1 MTKFHDFEPIV
12 LRKKAIKILKKRP
25 KRLGNTINEADAL
38 KLYHELAVNQIELEL
53 QNEELLQ
60 AQEKANA
67 LAKEKYIELFDFA
80 PSGFLTLSR
89 EAKIID
95 LNLCASRMLGL
106 ERVYLKYRRF
116 NLFVSNDTRPV
127 FNRFLE
133 RVFNSKRKETCE
145 VQLIVNSYLTMDVQL
160 NGIVADNGDGC
171 LVTMVDIS
179 ELKKKT
185 AELLRLNSDKDKLFS
200 IISHDLKGPLSA
212 FIGTTELIA
221 ERLHQMKYDDIL
233 DFTFLLKNSANS
245 LFRLLE
251 NLLEWSSMQRG
262 LIKYDPKPV
271 LLLQRISER
280 NEIALQ
286 AAAVKNITMT
296 FDIAEDLTVCA
307 DDYMLDSIIRNL
319 LSNAVKFTPR
329 GGCITVSAK
338 SMPYNSVKISIK
350 DTGIGM
356 DHKIIDNLFN
366 LTSSSKRKGTEGEL
380 STGLGLIIC
389 KDFIE
394 KHSRKLQV
402 ESEEGKGSDF
412 HFTLPQTCTDLT
424 VSDSEKEIIF

>member
-1 MTKFHDFEPIV
+1 MTKFNDFEPIV
-12 LRKKAIKILKKRP
+12 LRKKAVEILRRRP
-25 KRLGNTINEADAL
+25 KKLEKTITEADAL
-38 KLYHELAVNQIELEL
+38 KLYHELSVHQIELEL

-106 ERVYLKYRRF
+106 ERAYLRFRRF

-127 FNRFLE
+127 FNLFLE
-133 RVFNSKRKETCE
+133 KVFNSKRKETCE
-145 VQLIVNSYLTMDVQL
+145 VELIVNSYLTLDVL
-160 NGIVADNGDGC
+160 LDGIVAENGDGC

-179 ELKKKT
+179 ELKRKT
-185 AELLRLNSDKDKLFS
+185 AELQRLNSDKDKLFS
-200 IISHDLKGPLSA
+200 IVSHDLKGPLSA

-233 DFTFLLKNSANS
+233 EFTFLLKNSAGS

-262 LIKYDPKPV
+262 LIKFDPKPI

-280 NEIALQ
+280 NEIAIQ
-286 AAAVKNITMT
+286 AAAVKNIALT
-296 FDIAEDLTVCA
+296 FDIAEDLTVFA
-307 DDYMLDSIIRNL
+307 DDYMLDSIMRNL
-319 LSNAVKFTPR
+319 LSNAVKFTPK

-338 SMPYNSVKISIK
+338 SISYNSVKISIK

-356 DHKIIDNLFN
+356 DQKIIDNLFDF
-366 LTSSSKRKGTEGEL
+366 TSNSKRKGTEGEL

-394 KHSRKLQV
+394 KHGHKLQV

-412 HFTLPQTCTDLT
+412 HFTLAQSCTDLT
-424 VSDSEKEIIF
+424 VPDFKKQIIF